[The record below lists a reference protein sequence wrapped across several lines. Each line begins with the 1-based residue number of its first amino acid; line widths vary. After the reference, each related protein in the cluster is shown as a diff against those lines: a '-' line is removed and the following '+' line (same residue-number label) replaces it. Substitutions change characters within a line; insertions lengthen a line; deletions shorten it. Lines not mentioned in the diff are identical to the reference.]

1 VKVLRRFALDVT
13 PLRTSRDFRLVFAA
27 AGISGFGSF
36 ITYVT
41 IPYQVYAITH
51 DPLFVGLLGANVST
65 IVARNAGRSRRRCEQ
80 EVAERVGAQHHQA
93 ARVGN
98 EHVRYGRCWSAAS
111 G

>member
-1 VKVLRRFALDVT
+1 MKVLRRFALDVT

-51 DPLFVGLLGANVST
+51 DPLLVGLLGL
-65 IVARNAGRSRRRCEQ
+65 CEW
-80 EVAERVGAQHHQA
+80 ATR
-93 ARVGN
+93 
-98 EHVRYGRCWSAAS
+98 AS
-111 G
+111 SFPAPSPAPSPSPDPA